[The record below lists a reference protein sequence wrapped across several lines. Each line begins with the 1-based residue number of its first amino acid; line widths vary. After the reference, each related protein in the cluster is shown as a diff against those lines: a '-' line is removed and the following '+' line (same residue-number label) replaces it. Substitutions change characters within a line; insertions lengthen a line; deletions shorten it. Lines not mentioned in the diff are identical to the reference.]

1 MDGQRLTDEHW
12 MKLAL
17 AEAKAAAELGEVP
30 VGAVLVKD
38 NLLLSTGRNTTVG
51 CCDPA
56 GHAEINA
63 LRAGALVLGN
73 YRLTECTLYVTLE
86 PCAMCCGAILNARLG
101 RLVFGAAEP
110 KTGAVGSVVNLLESH
125 QLNHHTS
132 VSSGV
137 LARECAA
144 VLGDFFL
151 NRRFQSK
158 KNKKFPLR
166 DDALRTPEHA
176 FVAVPDFSHQSSYI
190 SDLPSLDGL
199 RMHYVDSGPEENKSA

>member
-51 CCDPA
+51 SCDPA

-86 PCAMCCGAILNARLG
+86 PCAMC
-101 RLVFGAAEP
+101 
-110 KTGAVGSVVNLLESH
+110 VV
-125 QLNHHTS
+125 
-132 VSSGV
+132 V
-137 LARECAA
+137 L
-144 VLGDFFL
+144 
-151 NRRFQSK
+151 S
-158 KNKKFPLR
+158 
-166 DDALRTPEHA
+166 
-176 FVAVPDFSHQSSYI
+176 
-190 SDLPSLDGL
+190 
-199 RMHYVDSGPEENKSA
+199 